1 MYSLLTVMLSCLLT
15 GVLSVDTCVVL
26 SCLLTGVLFVDSYVV
41 LSVDRC
47 AVC

>member
-1 MYSLLTVMLSCLLT
+1 MCCLLTVMLSCLST
-15 GVLSVDTCVVL
+15 GVLFVDSYVILSVDRC
-26 SCLLTGVLFVDSYVV
+26 LFVDSYVV